1 MVLLISIMFLSI
13 YMAKAQIGQTECA
26 TLAYSVCDTIITQKC
41 VCVTSQGFTTNAN
54 DDGCDYDCGVLSE
67 PNNGAVS
74 YKSTIQ
80 DSVAMYGCH
89 AGFQIDGVTRRTCS
103 VVKPKGWSGVAP
115 SCIAGQLGDL
125 CNTITDLCDNIING
139 ECSVLGICSCL
150 AGYEAVSFFAC
161 QEINECASNPCI
173 NGGTCND
180 LVNEFTCTCATGFK
194 GITCQ
199 TNDCNTLPCQNG
211 GACTDRLATY
221 TCACTAGFEGINCEI
236 NIDECASSPCGH
248 GGSCSDGIDFYTC
261 NCVAGYT
268 GLNCQT
274 DIDDCASQPC
284 LNEGTC
290 LEGVAQFACAC
301 VQGYSGSLCQDGVG
315 DKAVQTL
322 TIITAI
328 SSLVTVVL
336 LTIGGIAIACTRKR
350 GKAVQSH
357 KEQNFMMSSAR
368 DSRDIEN
375 VSQIMDYEVLGN
387 RDSNNADRRSYQD
400 LHGINKT

>member
-1 MVLLISIMFLSI
+1 MAIVSSI
-13 YMAKAQIGQTECA
+13 YRDRGYAESPIKWLGAGSCWHTSCNGLFRKTLPSCTEPGQRLTDAFESGTEIPHQNTLTLRLEHNLQLEPEQDCYTSASRKLLHCGLCHNTSGLQRYNLNDKSRVGDQSSLIAEVERSKTNCTDSSECA

-139 ECSVLGICSCL
+139 ECSVL
-150 AGYEAVSFFAC
+150 
-161 QEINECASNPCI
+161 
-173 NGGTCND
+173 
-180 LVNEFTCTCATGFK
+180 
-194 GITCQ
+194 
-199 TNDCNTLPCQNG
+199 
-211 GACTDRLATY
+211 
-221 TCACTAGFEGINCEI
+221 
-236 NIDECASSPCGH
+236 
-248 GGSCSDGIDFYTC
+248 
-261 NCVAGYT
+261 
-268 GLNCQT
+268 